1 MSDIAAAENA
11 DSKLTDLSESL
22 GEGDFDRLEN
32 LWMEILEDPKRLVSS
47 VADLAAV
54 AGEGLRQGQ
63 EKIKPLLDLTWGTL
77 SEEGESAAEDSDAP
91 EPGLSGIPP
100 GDLSAL
106 GEVLV
111 RAFPGRKEYLAFF
124 LDAFFEANKPLSVE
138 RAFFD
143 ACDIE
148 GASDKNVALDRFSEL
163 LRYMPGAIVYHESGW
178 GIGEVLEVDALLA
191 QVKVDLEEKKGH
203 RISIEAVDSILQV
216 IPDESFRGLLYR
228 SSDELGRLVEEDPV
242 ELVQKV
248 LDDFGSPLAQK
259 DIKAHLTAGAI
270 DSGDW
275 TRWWGRTKKKLR
287 ESGFYRIGD
296 RSPYHVEKLEEAVSF
311 EDELIGRFKVGDWK
325 DARGAAKQVLKG
337 GEKKYPKAYPEI
349 VSGLTSRLGSSSDQ
363 AVILDVS
370 LFLSKLKNPSD
381 VWIEPF
387 KELSLDNLGVSL
399 EALPTGEDPREVF
412 KLLGE
417 HRPDDQIPVAVA
429 AFKCRS
435 DSTRKVAYEVLG
447 SIEPG
452 ELKRLC
458 LQVYTSPRTAP
469 EACLWL
475 LKSRLAEKEG
485 IGLEPLFERT
495 AKGLLILMMDL
506 LEHLIDKEDRTQK
519 DRSVVRDLIKKIE
532 PLMFHSEGAFFREG
546 IKLMES
552 SEREMTYKRIL
563 RHQAHLP
570 NRAPRFL
577 DIITQVEPVI
587 ALEEE
592 VPEWENPDIIF
603 STEKG
608 QEVLKEELRELNEV
622 KLPEIFEAIGIAAD
636 RGDLSENAEYT
647 SALEERDNLV
657 SKAEKIQEDLK
668 KIVLIDASMNKEDS
682 VVLGSR
688 VSAENLESGEKVR
701 YEVLGPWDGGPE
713 DGVLNYRSP
722 LGQFFLGKEVDEEF
736 DVELPGGI
744 TSYRILEIDSIFD

>member
-1 MSDIAAAENA
+1 MPDIAAAEDA

-32 LWMEILEDPKRLVSS
+32 LWMEILEDPEQLVSS

-63 EKIKPLLDLTWGTL
+63 EKIKPLLELTWGTL
-77 SEEGESAAEDSDAP
+77 GEEGEDSAD
-91 EPGLSGIPP
+91 PGAGVSGIPP
-100 GDLSAL
+100 GDLAAF

-111 RAFPGRKEYLAFF
+111 RAFPARKEYLAFF
-124 LDAFFEANKPLSVE
+124 LDAFFENNNPLSVE
-138 RAFFD
+138 RAFFN

-148 GASDKNVALDRFSEL
+148 GTSDKNAALDRFSEL
-163 LRYMPGAIVYHESGW
+163 LRYKPGAIVYHESGW

-191 QVKVDLEEKKGH
+191 QIKVDLEEKKSH

-216 IPDESFRGLLYR
+216 IPDGSFRGLLYR

-242 ELVQKV
+242 GLVQKV

-287 ESGFYRIGD
+287 ESGFYRIGE
-296 RSPYHVEKLEEAVSF
+296 RSPYHVEKLKEAVSF
-311 EDELIGRFKVGDWK
+311 EDELLGRFKLGDWK

-349 VSGLTSRLGSSSDQ
+349 VSGLIVRLESSSNQ
-363 AVILDVS
+363 AFILDVS
-370 LFLSKLKNPSD
+370 LFLSKLKNPSNAW
-381 VWIEPF
+381 VEPF
-387 KELSLDNLGVSL
+387 KEISLDDLGVLL

-412 KLLGE
+412 RLLSE
-417 HRPDDQIPVAVA
+417 HRPDDQLPVAVA

-435 DSTRKVAYEVLG
+435 DSIRKVAYAVLG
-447 SIEPG
+447 LIEPE

-458 LQVYTSPRTAP
+458 SQVYTSPRTAP

-475 LKSRLAEKEG
+475 LKNRLAEKEG

-495 AKGLLILMMDL
+495 AKGLLILMVDL
-506 LEHLIDKEDRTQK
+506 LEHLIDKEVRMG
-519 DRSVVRDLIKKIE
+519 RSEVRDLIKKIE
-532 PLMFHSEGAFFREG
+532 PMMFHFEGAFFREA
-546 IKLMES
+546 IELMES
-552 SEREMTYKRIL
+552 SDREMIYKRIL
-563 RHQAHLP
+563 RHQKYLP
-570 NRAPRFL
+570 NSAHKLL
-577 DIITQVEPVI
+577 DIISQVEPVI
-587 ALEEE
+587 ALEEK
-592 VPEWENPDIIF
+592 VPDWENPDIIF
-603 STEKG
+603 STERG
-608 QEVLKEELRELNEV
+608 QEVLKEELRGLNEV
-622 KLPEIFEAIGIAAD
+622 KLPEIAKAIGVAAD
-636 RGDLSENAEYT
+636 LGDLSENAEFT
-647 SALEERDNLV
+647 SALEEQKNLTI
-657 SKAEKIQEDLK
+657 KAERIQEDLK
-668 KIVLIDASMNKEDS
+668 KIKLIDASMGEGDR

-688 VSAENLESGEKVR
+688 VSAENLESGEKVL

-722 LGQFFLGKEVDEEF
+722 LGQSFLGKEIDEEF
-736 DVELPGGI
+736 EAELPGGTI
-744 TSYRILEIDSIFD
+744 RYKILGIGSIFD